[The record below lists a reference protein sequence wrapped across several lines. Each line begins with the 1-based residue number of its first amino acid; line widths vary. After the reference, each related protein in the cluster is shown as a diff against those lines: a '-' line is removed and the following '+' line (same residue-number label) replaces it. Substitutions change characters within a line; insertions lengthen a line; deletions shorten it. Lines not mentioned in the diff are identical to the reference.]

1 MKGKKTKSIGAL
13 ILSLIFALVVSIFP
27 MMSALALEG
36 DVEINETNF
45 PDAIFREYVES
56 FDTDETKGVLSQAER
71 DEVTRIS
78 VKNKGISDLKGVEFF
93 TNLTEL
99 ICNENSLTNLDV
111 SKNTKLSY
119 LSCGYNSLTELDVSA
134 NTALNALYCNDNQLT
149 GLDMSNNLNLQNLN
163 CNFNKITNLDVTQNT
178 ALESLLC
185 RVNELDSLDVSK
197 NLALTDLDCGS
208 NNLTNLNVT
217 ENTDLTTLSCYK
229 NQLTELDVTQNT
241 ALTLLDCSHNILS
254 TLDVTQNTDLK
265 TLNCANTALST
276 LDVSQNPALERLEC
290 YSNQLTE
297 LDVRQNPALKS
308 LRCMTN
314 KLTVLD
320 VSQNPAL
327 EKLECYNNQLTSLDV
342 SANSNLDTFD
352 ARFQEY
358 NIEVDPDILSFNLSS
373 LPGNFNPERAHNLVG
388 ATVSGTT
395 LIVDS
400 TKPAKITYN
409 YNAVDNDKTFD
420 VTLNVTYIGTGT
432 GKVTVSFD
440 ANGGTGTMES
450 EIINKGSNYTL
461 PENTFTAPAGQE
473 FNYWEVN
480 GTKKAVGDVITV
492 NEATTVKAVWAEQV
506 TVSFDA
512 NGGTGTMESEIINKG
527 SNYTLPES
535 TFTAPAGQ
543 EFYYWEVNG
552 IEKAVGDVITV
563 NEDTTVKAMWNNFVE
578 INEIN
583 FPDAN
588 FRAYVESDID
598 RNNDGRLSTEER
610 DRINIIIV
618 SDKDISDLKGIEFFT
633 KLEQLHCYNNKLTNI
648 DISQNT
654 ALTILNCDNN
664 QLTNLDV
671 RQNTALTLLGCYN
684 NQLTNLDVS
693 QNTALTVLECQNNQ
707 LTNLDVSQNPDLKTL
722 KCNNNQLT
730 SLDVSANAN
739 LTTFDARLQKYNIEV
754 DENTL
759 TFDLSSLPGDFNLA
773 R

>member
-13 ILSLIFALVVSIFP
+13 ILSLIFVLVVSIFP

-71 DEVTRIS
+71 DAVTVIF
-78 VKNKGISDLKGVEFF
+78 VYNKGISDLKGVEFF
-93 TNLTEL
+93 TNLTIL
-99 ICNENSLTNLDV
+99 NCSENSLTN
-111 SKNTKLSY
+111 
-119 LSCGYNSLTELDVSA
+119 LDVSA
-134 NTALNALYCNDNQLT
+134 NTALNALFCNKNQLT
-149 GLDMSNNLNLQNLN
+149 GLDVSNNLNLQNLN
-163 CNFNKITNLDVTQNT
+163 CEFNNITALNITQNT
-178 ALESLLC
+178 ALENLRC

-358 NIEVDPDILSFNLSS
+358 NIEVNMETFSFDLSS
-373 LPGNFNPERAHNLVG
+373 LSGDFNPARAHQWRG
-388 ATVSGTT
+388 ASVSGTT
-395 LIVDS
+395 LNIDES
-400 TKPAKITYN
+400 KPDQIEYY

-420 VTLNVTYIGTGT
+420 VTLNVTYTGT
-432 GKVTVSFD
+432 EQVTVSFD

-461 PENTFTAPAGQE
+461 PESTFTAPAGQE
-473 FNYWEVN
+473 FDYWEVN
-480 GTKKAVGDVITV
+480 GIEKAVGDVITV
-492 NEATTVKAVWAEQV
+492 NANTTVKAVWKDKVVEQV
-506 TVSFDA
+506 TISFDA

-563 NEDTTVKAMWNNFVE
+563 NEDTTVKAMWDNFVE
-578 INEIN
+578 INETN

-588 FRAYVESDID
+588 FRAYVTSDID
-598 RNNDGRLSTEER
+598 HNKDGRLSTEER
-610 DRINIIIV
+610 DKITITV
-618 SDKDISDLKGIEFFT
+618 SNKDIRDLKGIEFFT
-633 KLEQLHCYNNKLTNI
+633 KLDKLYCENNKLTNL

-654 ALTILNCDNN
+654 ALTFLYCD
-664 QLTNLDV
+664 TN
-671 RQNTALTLLGCYN
+671 R
-684 NQLTNLDVS
+684 LTNLDVS

-707 LTNLDVSQNPDLKTL
+707 LTTLDVSQNPALETL
-722 KCNNNQLT
+722 KCKNNQLT

-739 LTTFDARLQKYNIEV
+739 LTTFDAADQQYNIEV